1 MRGFR
6 GINGG
11 MSARVNPGRATLSTG
26 LYGLNEAALG
36 YPSGVAAETTDPL
49 IASVALLMQVPA
61 STDPYTTDATGKALT
76 FSGAVAPVI
85 DPDFPAGGALEFG
98 AGGGKVTLA
107 SDATFAS
114 GTGGWAVEALVKLSA
129 MPTGYQ
135 CIYATR
141 PDTGGYSDA
150 VYFGVGPAGITLY
163 SNAFL
168 VGPAGLPSSVSAT
181 PIPLGSVV
189 RLLAR
194 RHQPKSGADVLTLA
208 INETV
213 VATATTS
220 QSWTR
225 TVPSV
230 GALGSGAE
238 AFVGRLGALRVTN
251 APRSI
256 LRPTAPWPTV

>member
-11 MSARVNPGRATLSTG
+11 MSARVNPGRATLSNG

-36 YPSGVAAETTDPL
+36 YPSSVGTETVDPL

-76 FSGAVAPVI
+76 FSGAVAPAI

-98 AGGGKVTLA
+98 SGGGKVMLP
-107 SDATFAS
+107 SDAAFAPGS
-114 GTGGWAVEALVKLSA
+114 GPWTVEALVKLSA
-129 MPTGYQ
+129 MPGGYQ
-135 CIYATR
+135 CLYSTR
-141 PDTGGYSDA
+141 PGLGGTADGI
-150 VYFGVGPAGITLY
+150 YFGVGPGGICLY
-163 SNAFL
+163 SDSFQI
-168 VGPAGLPSSVSAT
+168 GPAGLVSSVSAT
-181 PIPLGSVV
+181 PIPLGSVA

-194 RHQPKSGADVLTLA
+194 RHKPRTGADVLTLA
-208 INETV
+208 INEVV

-230 GALGSGAE
+230 GALGSGDE
-238 AFVGRLGALRVTN
+238 AFVGRLGALRATN
-251 APRSI
+251 GARSI
-256 LRPTAPWPTV
+256 IRPTGTWPTS